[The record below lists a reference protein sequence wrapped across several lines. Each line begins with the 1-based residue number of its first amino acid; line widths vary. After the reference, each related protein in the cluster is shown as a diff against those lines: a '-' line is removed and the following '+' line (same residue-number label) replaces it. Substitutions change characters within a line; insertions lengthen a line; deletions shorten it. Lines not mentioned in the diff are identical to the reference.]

1 MDRGSCQK
9 TDAGVQ
15 GSRNLGSGPWILAR
29 RLMLVFVEVRNIGYG
44 SWFLARRLML
54 AFNESVTSDLDRG
67 SWPED

>member
-1 MDRGSCQK
+1 MLAFKEVVTSDL
-9 TDAGVQ
+9 A
-15 GSRNLGSGPWILAR
+15 WILAR

>member
-1 MDRGSCQK
+1 
-9 TDAGVQ
+9 
-15 GSRNLGSGPWILAR
+15 
-29 RLMLVFVEVRNIGYG
+29 MLVFVEVRNIGYG